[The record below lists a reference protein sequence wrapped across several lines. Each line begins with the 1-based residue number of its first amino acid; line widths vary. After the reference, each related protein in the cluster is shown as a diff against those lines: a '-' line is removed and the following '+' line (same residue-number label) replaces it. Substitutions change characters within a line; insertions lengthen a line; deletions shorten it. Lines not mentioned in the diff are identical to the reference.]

1 MIETSPNAEVTQAPS
16 AFKNGATD
24 NELQVWF
31 EWRNLT
37 PCLYNFV
44 VPVSIAG
51 SYTIHR
57 VDIIVIYCILHLSV
71 SGTSSP
77 SKIRTDQ
84 PEELFLSGYSHCPS
98 GLFLRFQVFSSSC
111 LARYL
116 NSYDLKCKQVWQRL
130 LFRIITSFQRHSLPT
145 WQIRWL
151 FPLNKPKK
159 ISSYAIEK
167 IRAFINIK
175 REALQLIS
183 FSPGRWILCHLQYE
197 TCNQGDFNY
206 LVFSFW

>member
-57 VDIIVIYCILHLSV
+57 VDIIVVIYRILHLSV
-71 SGTSSP
+71 GGTSSR
-77 SKIRTDQ
+77 SKKRTDQ
-84 PEELFLSGYSHCPS
+84 PEKPILSGYSHCPF
-98 GLFLRFQVFSSSC
+98 GLFLRFQGFSSFC
-111 LARYL
+111 LARCL
-116 NSYDLKCKQVWQRL
+116 NTYDLKCKQLRQTL

-145 WQIRWL
+145 WPIRWL

-167 IRAFINIK
+167 D
-175 REALQLIS
+175 E
-183 FSPGRWILCHLQYE
+183 HL
-197 TCNQGDFNY
+197 
-206 LVFSFW
+206 